1 MITEL
6 VYTSWWLKKESR
18 IYKLELWDIKN
29 HVIMDHKQVTWNLN
43 VNLKKSIFRHF
54 AFWFIISK
62 HYLKFS
68 SFNLRMI
75 SALIAATRLNFLI
88 SLKSVLSNKSS
99 KSSRGFKLSLM
110 ILSFSSSSLLSFLLL
125 SLILLKSLR
134 NFKAQSFEVVFWF
147 IQSFLLISVWWEVPH
162 LALNYRYHIITL

>member
-62 HYLKFS
+62 HYLKIPL
-68 SFNLRMI
+68 FNLCI
-75 SALIAATRLNFLI
+75 ILLLIYATLLDFLFL
-88 SLKSVLSNKSS
+88 LKSVLSSKSTKSS
-99 KSSRGFKLSLM
+99 CGFKLSLLT
-110 ILSFSSSSLLSFLLL
+110 LSFSPSSLLSFLSLL
-125 SLILLKSLR
+125 SLLLLKSLR
-134 NFKAQSFEVVFWF
+134 NSNGTT
-147 IQSFLLISVWWEVPH
+147 S
-162 LALNYRYHIITL
+162 